1 MSGERDDT
9 DEGGTDQPPEASEN
23 PGGDEEHG
31 EPGGGGPE
39 PGQGQPQPG
48 NGPQG
53 GPQGQP
59 GGQPQAQG
67 GPQGQGQP
75 PGGPGPQG
83 AQGGPQGGYQQGG
96 RRQPVQTGPSVGD
109 IFSRPD
115 TKEEIVSG
123 VVLYAMLGVG
133 LFVAAFLI
141 PLAANVFTMS
151 FMLFGALALGPLLAV
166 ILADRQDEALES
178 VPDTLVYATSAVTAL
193 GGTVAY
199 GIIAAIGGA
208 IGDSIGSGG
217 GAGLVSAGFSPGDY
231 IIGAILV
238 AIAGAVAAAGLVA
251 LNRTVLAEN
260 PAPQG
265 QPHQPVQGQGGGT
278 QPPQQGGQR

>member
-9 DEGGTDQPPEASEN
+9 EEGGTDQPPEGS
-23 PGGDEEHG
+23 D
-31 EPGGGGPE
+31 EPGGGDQDDGPRGGEPE

-59 GGQPQAQG
+59 GGQPQA
-67 GPQGQGQP
+67 GQP
-75 PGGPGPQG
+75 GGQPAGGPGPQG
-83 AQGGPQGGYQQGG
+83 PPQGAP
-96 RRQPVQTGPSVGD
+96 RQPVQTGPSVGD

-115 TKEEIVSG
+115 TKEAILSG

-141 PLAANVFTMS
+141 PLATNAFTMTL
-151 FMLFGALALGPLLAV
+151 MLLGALALGPLLAV
-166 ILADRQDEALES
+166 ILADRQDEELKS

-208 IGDSIGSGG
+208 VGDSIGSG

-238 AIAGAVAAAGLVA
+238 AIAGAVAAAALVA
-251 LNRTVLAEN
+251 VNRTVLADN

-265 QPHQPVQGQGGGT
+265 QSRQPPQGQGGGA